1 MNNQNFNFETTFKL
15 AIENHKKN
23 NFKEASN
30 HYEKILDAN
39 SENFDAN
46 FYFGTLNLQTE
57 NFIKASKLLNKAIE
71 IKPNITEAHNN
82 LGIAY
87 DNLEKIDK
95 AEICFNK
102 SIEINP
108 NYVEAYLNLGKLYTK
123 TGEIEKSEKFY
134 NNAISINPKY
144 FNAYNNLMNLFEKTN
159 QNEKLKKIIILAEE
173 QFRNHAVVKLFY
185 GFYLFKTQNF
195 LDAIKKLEEIK
206 FDESEFNREIL
217 RSFVLARCYDQ
228 IDNTEKAFF
237 YFKKRNELDLKYK
250 SNDIDKNKARKI
262 VNDRINFF
270 KENDINKWSLLKP
283 NNKDENPIFLI
294 GFQRS
299 GTTLL
304 DNILRSHKSI
314 EVLEEKPI
322 VGNFVT
328 SIDQKM
334 NSNFSNLKNINEEN
348 LNEFRKIYF
357 DFREKYISKKDNSKI
372 YIDKMPLNIIHVGE
386 IVRIFPNAKFIV
398 TLRHPCDCVL
408 SCFKQNFKLNNANAN
423 FLNLKDSANFYN
435 SVMSLWEQYTNV
447 FKVNHH
453 IIKYEDIVLD
463 FEKSVQKVLEFLEL
477 PWSNSVLEFYKN
489 AQNRKRISSA
499 SYDQVIK
506 PIYSK
511 SVNNWTKYKKEI
523 SEIIP
528 LLKYWTNKFNY

>member
-30 HYEKILDAN
+30 YYEKILDIN
-39 SENFDAN
+39 PENFDAN

-57 NFIKASKLLNKAIE
+57 NFNKASKLLSKAIV

-87 DNLEKIDK
+87 DNLEEIGK
-95 AEICFNK
+95 AKICFNK
-102 SIEINP
+102 SIELNP
-108 NYVEAYLNLGKLYTK
+108 SYVEAYLNLGKLYTK
-123 TGEIEKSEKFY
+123 IGEIEKSEKFY
-134 NNAISINPKY
+134 NDAILINPKY

-159 QNEKLKKIIILAEE
+159 QNEKLKKIIILAE
-173 QFRNHAVVKLFY
+173 QHFKNHSVVKLFY

-195 LDAIKKLEEIK
+195 LDAIKNLEEIK
-206 FDESEFNREIL
+206 FDENEFNREML

-228 IDNTEKAFF
+228 IDNPEKAFL
-237 YFKKRNELDLKYK
+237 YFNKRNKLDLKHK
-250 SNDIDKNKARKI
+250 SNDIDKDKAQKI
-262 VNDRINFF
+262 VNDRKNFF
-270 KENDINKWSLLKP
+270 KEDEINKWSILKS
-283 NNKDENPIFLI
+283 NNEYENPIFLV

-304 DNILRSHKSI
+304 ENILRSHDSI

-328 SIDQKM
+328 SINQKI
-334 NSNFSNLKNINEEN
+334 NNNLSNLKNIDEEN
-348 LNEFRKIYF
+348 LIEFRKIYF
-357 DFREKYISKKDNSKI
+357 DFRKKYIDKKNNSKI
-372 YIDKMPLNIIHVGE
+372 YIDKMPLNIIHAGE
-386 IVRIFPNAKFIV
+386 IVRVFPNAKFIV
-398 TLRHPCDCVL
+398 TLRHPYDCVL

-423 FLNLKDSANFYN
+423 FLDLKDAANFYN
-435 SVMSLWEQYTNV
+435 SVMVLWEQYLKV
-447 FKVNHH
+447 FKINHH
-453 IIKYEDIVLD
+453 IIKYEDIVLN
-463 FEKSVQKVLEFLEL
+463 FEKSVQKVLDFLEL
-477 PWSNSVLEFYKN
+477 PWSNDVLEFYKK
-489 AQNRKRISSA
+489 AQSRKRISSS

-506 PIYSK
+506 PIYSQ
-511 SVNNWTKYKKEI
+511 SINNWKKYHKEI

-528 LLKYWTNKFNY
+528 LLKYWADKFNY